1 MLYGFGGQLL
11 SGLVVTLQVAAVAL
25 PVGVLIGLL
34 GGGVRAYGSSLLR
47 ALVGGYTTLFRGLP
61 ELLVVFLCTTAVHT
75 W

>member
-25 PVGVLIGLL
+25 PMGVLIGLL
-34 GGGVRAYGSSLLR
+34 GGGVRAYGSSLPR
-47 ALVGGYTTLFRGLP
+47 ALVGGIRLFSAACRSFWLF
-61 ELLVVFLCTTAVHT
+61 FLCTTAVHT